1 MPLTTAP
8 IPIAVRNLDRG
19 QTLGEQ
25 IRVADRWWS
34 RARGL
39 MGSTLREGEGLLIRP
54 CRAVHMFGMGYPIDV
69 AFLDAGSRV
78 VATYAELRPGRMT
91 RFHRSAAALELPAGQ
106 LARTGTRVG
115 DRLTI
120 TSTLTEA

>member
-1 MPLTTAP
+1 MPA
-8 IPIAVRNLDRG
+8 PIAVHNQDRD
-19 QTLGEQ
+19 QTVGERV
-25 IRVADRWWS
+25 RVADRWWS

-39 MGSTLREGEGLLIRP
+39 LGKTLDEGEGLLIRP

-69 AFLDAGSRV
+69 AFLDAESRV
-78 VATYAELRPGRMT
+78 VAMYAGLRPGRMT
-91 RFHRSAAALELPAGQ
+91 RFHRSAETALELPAGQ

-120 TSTLTEA
+120 VSTLTEA

>member
-1 MPLTTAP
+1 MPVPRPVA
-8 IPIAVRNLDRG
+8 IRNQNRG
-19 QTLGEQ
+19 QTLGER

-39 MGSTLREGEGLLIRP
+39 LGKRLGEGEGLLIRP
-54 CRAVHMFGMGYPIDV
+54 CRAVHMFGMSYPIDV

-78 VATYAELRPGRMT
+78 VATYADLRPGRMT
-91 RFHRSAAALELPAGQ
+91 RFHRSAETALELPAGQ
-106 LARTGTRVG
+106 LARTGTCVG

>member
-1 MPLTTAP
+1 MPAP
-8 IPIAVRNLDRG
+8 IAIHNQDRDR
-19 QTLGEQ
+19 TLGGR
-25 IRVADRWWS
+25 IRVADSWWT

-39 MGSTLREGEGLLIRP
+39 LGRTLADGEGLLIRP

-69 AFLDAGSRV
+69 AFLDAESQV

-91 RFHRSAAALELPAGQ
+91 RIHRSAEAALELPAGQ

-120 TSTLTEA
+120 VSTLTEA

>member
-1 MPLTTAP
+1 MPAP
-8 IPIAVRNLDRG
+8 VAVHNQDSAR
-19 QTLGEQ
+19 TLGER
-25 IRVADRWWS
+25 IRVADSWWS

-39 MGSTLREGEGLLIRP
+39 LGRRLGEGEGLLIRP
-54 CRAVHMFGMGYPIDV
+54 CRAVHMFGMRYPIDV

-78 VATYAELRPGRMT
+78 VAMYAELQPSRLT
-91 RFHRSAAALELPAGQ
+91 RFHRTADAALELPAGQ

-120 TSTLTEA
+120 ISTLTEA